1 MNKTFKTILAM
12 LLLSL
17 FGVTEILAQDNRVYN
32 YENNLQF
39 ISGLTEYV
47 GTGGQTYY
55 VGSSEY
61 RNGIKSYKGN
71 GYRFSTVAFK
81 VPVGTKYLHFHI
93 FGDVANA
100 KFTMK
105 IGDATILE
113 NKELPYDATIA
124 STSPLTFGKGSGSLT
139 YQRIE
144 FRDPLE
150 ANSIVEITSSA
161 TDATFMVFG
170 VYYEDSLSPHKGTT
184 AGNPFTA
191 SEAKALA
198 DDYIKL
204 TDKVYVRGFVSKQAT
219 SDDPATFCIS
229 DDASH
234 TNEIQVFGAKDLN
247 DAVIT
252 DKNKVLPHDRVTVY
266 AEIVTPTGKYLYN
279 GKIMTQT
286 HPMYEVVTTN
296 GTSITTMPMQDHFG
310 DADSDKWPLHTFRV
324 GNITASDHFFI
335 REKYNSSDEGI
346 NFYGPTSEDYYAIS
360 EENIT
365 DIPLTAGE
373 GSEMYV
379 TKKGQYTLT
388 VKQVTD
394 GPTLTLDG
402 PREPMY
408 SIITN
413 GDLEGED
420 ASSFFKRE
428 AGGDI
433 VPATFTEGAGVNGT
447 RGIVI
452 NSRDNNANHY
462 MRWDT
467 ELFIRANQALPVG
480 TKYRLAFDYKADRE
494 APSESRCYD
503 ENFREIYSHG
513 IGTMGFT
520 TKWQHFESEG
530 EITADHS
537 PNDAMRTVGF
547 LLAVLSD
554 AATYYFDNIVFE
566 IDEEHVVN
574 EVLMGDV
581 NGDGAVS
588 IQDVVTL
595 VDYTLGKSVAVFI
608 EEAADVTNDGLI
620 NVSDVVG
627 IVNILLKKQ

>member
-1 MNKTFKTILAM
+1 MNKTLKTILAM
-12 LLLSL
+12 LLLCL
-17 FGVTEILAQDNRVYN
+17 FGATEVLAQESRQSDYS
-32 YENNLQF
+32 NNLQF
-39 ISGLTEYV
+39 LNTNGYV
-47 GTGGQTYY
+47 GTGNQTYY
-55 VGSSEY
+55 VGSTMY
-61 RNGIKSYKGN
+61 KNGIKSFRGN
-71 GYRFSTVAFK
+71 GYRFPTVAFK

-100 KFTMK
+100 NFTMK
-105 IGDATILE
+105 VGDAAILE
-113 NKELPYDATIA
+113 NKILPYDATIA
-124 STSPLTFGKGSGSLT
+124 GTSPLTFGKGSGSLT

-144 FRDPLE
+144 LREPLE

-161 TDATFMVFG
+161 AEASFLVFG
-170 VYYEDSLSPHKGTT
+170 VYYEDNLRPHKGTT

-191 SEAKALA
+191 SEAKSLA

-219 SDDPATFCIS
+219 TEDPATFCIS

-234 TNEIQVFGAKDLN
+234 TNEIQVYRTNDLN
-247 DAVIT
+247 DALIT
-252 DKNKVLPHDRVTVY
+252 DKNKVLPRDKVTIY
-266 AEIVTPTGKYLYN
+266 AEIATPTGRNLIN
-279 GKIMTQT
+279 GKVWSQT
-286 HPMYEVVTTN
+286 HPMYEVVRTS
-296 GTSITTMPMQDHFG
+296 GTSVTTMPMQDNYG
-310 DADSDKWPLHTFRV
+310 DANSNKWPLHTFRV
-324 GNITASDHFFI
+324 GNITASDHFYI

-346 NFYGPTSEDYYAIS
+346 NFYGPTSEGYYAIS
-360 EENIT
+360 EENMT

-373 GSEMYV
+373 GGEMCV
-379 TKKGQYTLT
+379 TKEGQYTLI

-402 PREPMY
+402 PSEPMY

-452 NSRDNNANHY
+452 RSRDNNANHY

-467 ELFIRANQALPVG
+467 ELFIRANQTLPAG
-480 TKYRLAFDYKADRE
+480 TKYHLAFDYKADRE

-503 ENFREIYSHG
+503 ENFREIYEHG
-513 IGTMGFT
+513 LGTMGFT

-547 LLAVLSD
+547 FLAVLSD

-566 IDEEHVVN
+566 IDKPKG
-574 EVLMGDV
+574 LLGDV
-581 NGDGAVS
+581 NGDGV
-588 IQDVVTL
+588 INVTDVTEL
-595 VDYTLGKSVAVFI
+595 VAYILGNPSSSFI
-608 EEAADVTNDGLI
+608 LDNADVSGEG
-620 NVSDVVG
+620 NVDVTDVTAL
-627 IVNILLKKQ
+627 VNIILKGNASE

>member
-1 MNKTFKTILAM
+1 M

-124 STSPLTFGKGSGSLT
+124 NTSPLTFGKGSGSLT

-234 TNEIQVFGAKDLN
+234 TNEIQVYGAKDLN

-252 DKNKVLPHDRVTVY
+252 DKNQVLPHDRVTVY

-581 NGDGAVS
+581 NGDGVVS

-595 VDYTLGKSVAVFI
+595 VDYTLGKSVAIFI

-627 IVNILLKKQ
+627 IVNILLGKDSQ

>member
-1 MNKTFKTILAM
+1 MNKTLKTILAM
-12 LLLSL
+12 LLLCL
-17 FGVTEILAQDNRVYN
+17 FGATEVLAQDSRQSDYN
-32 YENNLQF
+32 NNLQF
-39 ISGLTEYV
+39 LNTNGYV
-47 GTGGQTYY
+47 GTGNQTYY
-55 VGSSEY
+55 VGSTMY
-61 RNGIKSYKGN
+61 RNGIKSFSGT
-71 GYRFSTVAFK
+71 GYRFPTVAFK

-105 IGDATILE
+105 VGDAAILE
-113 NKELPYDATIA
+113 NKALPYDATIA
-124 STSPLTFGKGSGSLT
+124 GTSPLTFGKGSGSLT

-144 FRDPLE
+144 LREPLE

-161 TDATFMVFG
+161 TDALFLVFG
-170 VYYEDSLSPHKGTT
+170 VYYEDSLRPHKGIT

-191 SEAKALA
+191 SEAKSLA

-219 SDDPATFCIS
+219 TEDPATFCIS

-234 TNEIQVFGAKDLN
+234 TNEIQVYRANDLN
-247 DAVIT
+247 DALIT
-252 DKNKVLPHDRVTVY
+252 DKNKVLPRDKVTIY
-266 AEIVTPTGKYLYN
+266 AEIATPTGRNLIN
-279 GKIMTQT
+279 GKVWSQT
-286 HPMYEVVTTN
+286 HPMYEVVRTS
-296 GTSITTMPMQDHFG
+296 GTSVTTMPMQDNYG
-310 DADSDKWPLHTFRV
+310 DANSDKWPFHTFRI
-324 GNITASDHFFI
+324 GNIAASDHFFI

-346 NFYGPTSEDYYAIS
+346 NFYGTTSEGYYAIS
-360 EENIT
+360 EENMT

-373 GSEMYV
+373 GSEMCV
-379 TKKGQYTLT
+379 TKEGQYTLT

-447 RGIVI
+447 RGIMI
-452 NSRDNNANHY
+452 RSRDNNANHY

-467 ELFIRANQALPVG
+467 ELFIRANQTLPVG
-480 TKYRLAFDYKADRE
+480 TKYYLAFDYKADRE

-503 ENFREIYSHG
+503 ENFREIYEHG

-547 LLAVLSD
+547 FLAVLSD

-566 IDEEHVVN
+566 IDKPTG
-574 EVLMGDV
+574 LLGDV
-581 NGDGAVS
+581 NGDGV
-588 IQDVVTL
+588 INVTDVTEL
-595 VDYTLGKSVAVFI
+595 VAYILGNPSSSFI
-608 EEAADVTNDGLI
+608 LDNADVSGEG
-620 NVSDVVG
+620 NVDVTDVTAL
-627 IVNILLKKQ
+627 VNIILKGNASE